1 MTLFIIRLNEE
12 MLRDILHNRIIA
24 YEYEQTF
31 QQNGFDIIV
40 DDIEHWRVAI
50 STIIS
55 NTRYT
60 PFYATNIFVL

>member
-1 MTLFIIRLNEE
+1 MNKKWKSLFSRLTEKN
-12 MLRDILHNRIIA
+12 LILLI
-24 YEYEQTF
+24 
-31 QQNGFDIIV
+31 GFDIIV

-60 PFYATNIFVL
+60 LFYTLDQSVL